1 MKKVKQNKVFYA
13 AIVAVILAGTALSIG
28 FSDSIGATIRDLKNS
43 VVILLPPAPRDST
56 TGVVRPLQGTPLD
69 VSSGIGLP
77 SNTPTANPGAS
88 SSQPVP
94 NFSGLITPWVS
105 AGPNSTLQLPN
116 DTILHGLADMRS
128 GLINNSP
135 SWSADP
141 INPNLKPDGMSVT
154 SVDPL
159 VGGKQTIYMSVG
171 NYGNKSTN
179 SGFYILPII
188 DGVNKTAV
196 YTSAALSLQTARTV
210 TYAWIAPP
218 GTHTYKFCVDTT
230 NYIAETSEID
240 NCAILGAVSAA
251 NTSTYPDRSLSQ
263 IILNTKQW
271 ETPLTIYDD
280 LKIVG
285 NVANGS
291 VQNSESASYGDMGI
305 NGSVYYI
312 GTNSTGLRIKSGL
325 DVNSTLRVQGDSTF
339 QGNSQLWGPLQVL
352 DQIDSLD
359 LNISGQTNL
368 KDLTVTG
375 QLTVPD
381 TAPTTK
387 MKSLI
392 LSQNEMIGG
401 WLDVTGAATFKG
413 SVNVTGIGG
422 IKATSIGRFYTLTF
436 AEASPVVGF
445 RAITTQC
452 AAGDNLVSCGGS
464 YSGIYSNAGTSI
476 SFLGSEISTAS
487 PPTCSAKGRTAS
499 IGGTDTP
506 RIQVQAMCFSPD
518 G

>member
-13 AIVAVILAGTALSIG
+13 AIVAVILVGTALSIG

-116 DTILHGLADMRS
+116 DTILHGLADVRS

-135 SWSADP
+135 SWSVDP
-141 INPNLKPDGMSVT
+141 AKPNLIADGIYITPVNPLTGGTVT
-154 SVDPL
+154 M
-159 VGGKQTIYMSVG
+159 YMSVG
-171 NYGNKSTN
+171 NYGNKPTN
-179 SGFYILPII
+179 SGFYVQPII
-188 DGVNKTAV
+188 NGGNKGVR
-196 YTSAALSLQTARTV
+196 YTSTLGVLTARTV
-210 TYAWIAPP
+210 TYTWIAPP
-218 GTHTYKFCVDTT
+218 GTHTYEFCVDTT
-230 NYIAETSEID
+230 NYIAETSETN
-240 NCAILGAVSAA
+240 NCATQTSVPAA
-251 NTSTYPDRSLSQ
+251 STLLTDRALSQ
-263 IILNTKQW
+263 MILNTKLW

-291 VQNSESASYGDMGI
+291 VQDSESASYGDMGI
-305 NGSVYYI
+305 GGSVYYI

-325 DVNSTLRVQGDSTF
+325 DVDSTFLVRGNSQF

-352 DQIDSLD
+352 DKIDSTD
-359 LNISGQTNL
+359 LNVSGQTNL
-368 KDLTVTG
+368 NGLAVAGNVT
-375 QLTVPD
+375 
-381 TAPTTK
+381 
-387 MKSLI
+387 
-392 LSQNEMIGG
+392 LSG
-401 WLDVTGAATFKG
+401 DVNITGAGKKL
-413 SVNVTGIGG
+413 N
-422 IKATSIGRFYTLTF
+422 ATSIGRFYT
-436 AEASPVVGF
+436 S
-445 RAITTQC
+445 TTTGTVALGYQSVSIGC
-452 AAGDNLVSCGGS
+452 PTGDNLVSC
-464 YSGIYSNAGTSI
+464 SGTYAGTYMSAGTSLN
-476 SFLGSEISTAS
+476 FLGTEISTTT
-487 PPTCSAKGRTAS
+487 PPTCYAKGRTLS
-499 IGGTDTP
+499 IDAKDLP
-506 RIQVQAMCFSPD
+506 RIQAQAICFSPN